1 MNKIS
6 ELYRKSARGEASSE
20 ELDILDRL
28 EGIIPQI
35 TPRPLERKENEESP
49 AGEIPPSNEKCLPC
63 EAHQK
68 KRNES

>member
-28 EGIIPQI
+28 EGI
-35 TPRPLERKENEESP
+35 TPPTSKPLERKENEKSP
-49 AGEIPPSNEKCLPC
+49 TGEVSPSDEKCLPC